1 MKYMKKVVSAFLA
14 CFLTL
19 ALSSCNQ
26 ATQTPSDIEPDVSQM
41 RAICELSVMD
51 CYYHNV
57 AKFKEENAEGILW
70 WQKDKQ
76 FWIEYSGIVTLGVDI
91 SSVDIQI
98 NDTQITI
105 HLPEAEVLNCKVDS
119 ASLTEDS
126 FIVAKNSAAI
136 TAEDEI
142 AAFDAAQSQ
151 LEQTASEDK
160 VLLATAQQRTRVLL
174 EEYIENLSNAI
185 GKEYTIEWEYTN
197 ADAQSD
203 SSGTATDGSIES
215 DVNSETA
222 PSSVTSSI
230 ES

>member
-105 HLPEAEVLNCKVDS
+105 HLPEAE
-119 ASLTEDS
+119 
-126 FIVAKNSAAI
+126 
-136 TAEDEI
+136 
-142 AAFDAAQSQ
+142 
-151 LEQTASEDK
+151 
-160 VLLATAQQRTRVLL
+160 
-174 EEYIENLSNAI
+174 
-185 GKEYTIEWEYTN
+185 
-197 ADAQSD
+197 
-203 SSGTATDGSIES
+203 
-215 DVNSETA
+215 
-222 PSSVTSSI
+222 
-230 ES
+230 